1 MPTFLRSRTD
11 VEYTGY
17 DLLPVNIE
25 HAKKTFKNETWQF
38 STFDLV
44 KDKIG
49 RYSKLKESI
58 SNLYKFQETNLTLS
72 SVDTQLFI
80 LAYMIIYRYNQRY
93 FHKLSKEF
101 NLSLLNVFQ
110 LKWVY
115 FLHPIH
121 LHCK

>member
-1 MPTFLRSRTD
+1 M
-11 VEYTGY
+11 EYTGY

-25 HAKKTFKNETWQF
+25 HARKIFKNETWQF

-49 RYSKLKESI
+49 RYPKLQESI
-58 SNLYKFQETNLTLS
+58 SNLYEFQETNLTLS

-93 FHKLSKEF
+93 LHKISKCLPIEMDLSMTP
-101 NLSLLNVFQ
+101 S
-110 LKWVY
+110 
-115 FLHPIH
+115 
-121 LHCK
+121 